1 MSSLLAAGLIGV
13 LAVGSAAGGM
23 FLAGGVLIAQVVF
36 VMGAVRLAPVPAAN
50 SAAWLAL
57 LVGVGATGWTAWAG
71 LPGLAPVA
79 IVLGPALVLAI
90 VLQLFRRD
98 GRPQLTASLTLTV
111 AACVLAVLPVAW
123 VGLRYAEG
131 GSHAVA
137 LGLLGAGIAVL
148 ADALGVSPML
158 RRLLAVLVAAA
169 LAAGLVMWLGTFS
182 DVPPVSAVTVAAFGA
197 VMAIVALA
205 VVDVLAY
212 ESRRRQGQLVA
223 ARARDVAVAVT
234 PLRVVMPI
242 VVAAPVVYVLG
253 RILVEYASR

>member
-1 MSSLLAAGLIGV
+1 MSSLLAAGLIGA

-23 FLAGGVLIAQVVF
+23 FLAAGVLIAQVVF
-36 VMGAVRLAPVPAAN
+36 VMGAVRMAPIPAAN

-57 LVGVGATGWTAWAG
+57 LVGGGATGWTAWAG
-71 LPGLAPVA
+71 LPGLSPAAV
-79 IVLGPALVLAI
+79 VLGLALVLAI
-90 VLQLFRRD
+90 VLQLVRRD
-98 GRPQLTASLTLTV
+98 GRSQLTASLTMTV

-123 VGLRYAEG
+123 VGLRYADG

-137 LGLLGAGIAVL
+137 LGLLGAGVAVL
-148 ADALGVSPML
+148 ADALGISAML
-158 RRLLAVLVAAA
+158 RRLLAVLIAAA
-169 LAAGLVMWLGTFS
+169 LAAALVMRLDAFS
-182 DVPPVSAVTVAAFGA
+182 VVPPVSAVAVAAFGA

-205 VVDVLAY
+205 VVDVLAN
-212 ESRRRQGQLVA
+212 ESRRRQGELVGG
-223 ARARDVAVAVT
+223 RPGNVAVAVT

>member
-1 MSSLLAAGLIGV
+1 
-13 LAVGSAAGGM
+13 M

-36 VMGAVRLAPVPAAN
+36 VMGAVRMAPVPAAN
-50 SAAWLAL
+50 GAAWLAF
-57 LVGVGATGWTAWAG
+57 LVGIGATGWTAWAG
-71 LPGLAPVA
+71 LPGLSPVA
-79 IVLGPALVLAI
+79 MVLGPALVVAI
-90 VLQLFRRD
+90 VIQLFRRD

-111 AACVLAVLPVAW
+111 AACVLTVLPVAW
-123 VGLRYAEG
+123 IGLRYADG

-148 ADALGVSPML
+148 ADALGVPAML

-169 LAAGLVMWLGTFS
+169 VAAGLVMRFEGFS
-182 DVPPVSAVTVAAFGA
+182 AVPPVSAVAVAAFGA

-205 VVDVLAY
+205 VVDVMAA
-212 ESRRRQGQLVA
+212 ESRRRQGDFA
-223 ARARDVAVAVT
+223 ATRTGDVAVVT
-234 PLRVVMPI
+234 PLRIAMPI